1 MLQIAVG
8 SEQYLYSCKGGY
20 FAVIQSCSLPKN
32 WNLSEGPYSKSSQNS
47 FLRWCLG
54 KVLLGAGKR
63 DHGRQRKHLQT
74 EGFCCCVTANIPA
87 SPSHLVVLTNL
98 WRGLPSMLQVPEPH
112 TQLCWCHCS
121 EGCHWFPATTA
132 HSSACCFSRF
142 QRISRFPCSSMMKS
156 GLSIY
161 NRNSLQNE
169 LNEVDEMYQSI
180 SLSCLTLAET
190 LEDPTVGM
198 PAACFPPLN
207 LSLS

>member
-1 MLQIAVG
+1 MVLERGTTVG
-8 SEQYLYSCKGGY
+8 KGNICRQRV
-20 FAVIQSCSLPKN
+20 FVA
-32 WNLSEGPYSKSSQNS
+32 
-47 FLRWCLG
+47 
-54 KVLLGAGKR
+54 VLLPTSRPLLPIWWCSQTRGGVFLPCCRSLSPTHSCAGAIALR
-63 DHGRQRKHLQT
+63 DATGSQPPLLTAQ
-74 EGFCCCVTANIPA
+74 CV
-87 SPSHLVVLTNL
+87 V
-98 WRGLPSMLQVPEPH
+98 
-112 TQLCWCHCS
+112 
-121 EGCHWFPATTA
+121 
-132 HSSACCFSRF
+132 FSRF

-169 LNEVDEMYQSI
+169 LNELDEMDQSI

>member
-1 MLQIAVG
+1 
-8 SEQYLYSCKGGY
+8 
-20 FAVIQSCSLPKN
+20 
-32 WNLSEGPYSKSSQNS
+32 
-47 FLRWCLG
+47 
-54 KVLLGAGKR
+54 
-63 DHGRQRKHLQT
+63 
-74 EGFCCCVTANIPA
+74 
-87 SPSHLVVLTNL
+87 
-98 WRGLPSMLQVPEPH
+98 MLQVPEPH

-169 LNEVDEMYQSI
+169 LNELDEMDQSI

-207 LSLS
+207 LSLSQVALQAKLDIVHKCLWFHVVCLTQTKKKKRFHILETFYQEVSPWEQPGFLLACPVQY

>member
-1 MLQIAVG
+1 
-8 SEQYLYSCKGGY
+8 
-20 FAVIQSCSLPKN
+20 
-32 WNLSEGPYSKSSQNS
+32 
-47 FLRWCLG
+47 
-54 KVLLGAGKR
+54 
-63 DHGRQRKHLQT
+63 
-74 EGFCCCVTANIPA
+74 
-87 SPSHLVVLTNL
+87 
-98 WRGLPSMLQVPEPH
+98 MLQVPEPH

-132 HSSACCFSRF
+132 HSSVCCFSRF

-169 LNEVDEMYQSI
+169 LNELDEMDQSI

-207 LSLS
+207 LSLSQVALQAKLDIVHKCLWFHVVCLTQTKKKKGSISWKLFIRRFLRGSSQDSFSPVLCNTDKSHQSWLFDATLAH